1 MATSLGLSK
10 ADELRELFGIKE
22 IDDPFKEIGD
32 RVAEAFAK
40 IQGRANNFGINTYQE
55 EFGSATVGQL
65 GAYTDMMLYSTTSE
79 GTTAKLQDGFN
90 KILARANDT

>member
-1 MATSLGLSK
+1 MAKDLGLTGG
-10 ADELRELFGIKE
+10 ADELKELFGIE
-22 IDDPFKEIGD
+22 DDTFINIKTLVE
-32 RVAEAFAK
+32 EAFTK
-40 IQGRANNFGINTYQE
+40 IQSRANNFRIDTYQE
-55 EFGSATVGQL
+55 DFGSATVGQL